1 MRGTG
6 FMVELTS
13 EEYEAAVARGKTRM
27 HGPRA
32 KSAHYDA
39 GRNRVIVRLT
49 TGVEIGFAPRD
60 AQGLQSASA
69 EDLNAIELEA
79 FGLGIH
85 FPRLDVDLYVPAL
98 LKGILG
104 SKRWMAARAVTG
116 EAGHAAAQSRRDGNP
131 GRRRRKIISSRG

>member
-49 TGVEIGFAPRD
+49 TRRRD
-60 AQGLQSASA
+60 
-69 EDLNAIELEA
+69 
-79 FGLGIH
+79 
-85 FPRLDVDLYVPAL
+85 RL
-98 LKGILG
+98 
-104 SKRWMAARAVTG
+104 
-116 EAGHAAAQSRRDGNP
+116 SRRATPKVSRNP
-131 GRRRRKIISSRG
+131 RPRRTSMRSSSKHSVSEFIFRGST